1 LAEEKLKE
9 VMAKEFP
16 QEYRKLFLEPF
27 EGSELYEENLRRLE
41 GGGGKA
47 ERRRVR
53 RNVKFVGS
61 DE

>member
-1 LAEEKLKE
+1 MKE

>member
-1 LAEEKLKE
+1 MKE

-16 QEYRKLFLEPF
+16 QEFRKLFLEPF
-27 EGSELYEENLRRLE
+27 EEGSELYEENLRRLE
-41 GGGGKA
+41 GGRGKA
-47 ERRRVR
+47 EGRRGRVR

>member
-1 LAEEKLKE
+1 MEI
-9 VMAKEFP
+9 VAKEFP

-27 EGSELYEENLRRLE
+27 EEGSELYEENLRRLE
-41 GGGGKA
+41 GSGGKA
-47 ERRRVR
+47 EGRRVR

>member
-1 LAEEKLKE
+1 MKE
-9 VMAKEFP
+9 VTAKEFP

-27 EGSELYEENLRRLE
+27 EEGSELYEENLRRLD
-41 GGGGKA
+41 GSGGKA
-47 ERRRVR
+47 EGRRVR